1 MSRVYEH
8 RPLGAPHGSTAPMPM
23 PMGSPNVVSGDR
35 SGPSLPPIMSTQNG
49 IALGTPQQGSGGG
62 AALSSLSTTASSA
75 ALSSSQIPPGSIIG
89 QQQQPPPP
97 PSVMHNN
104 NNDARGPPPGLAQGP
119 PHPHAARLNDL
130 LEFVKAE
137 FEQVTGEST
146 SLRQQREEY
155 EQIIGHHSNE
165 LNAMRAMSYD
175 LERKHHEDKR
185 ALQEENS
192 RLQDEVVRLRQQ
204 LDQTRVSGASTQG
217 PSTPGSH
224 PRPTLPP
231 ISSATSVRPASSQAP
246 QPPSLGHGLPHL
258 YGDHSRVDDVGS
270 SSKRSRQDEEQ
281 QQDRHG
287 GILHHKSKQQ
297 TAAYPG
303 SRPSSTGPGSTTSR
317 PSPLPSNG
325 ALPSMTTP
333 SRDHAGSPAI
343 NNSSSTTTTAATTTA
358 MTSAATSA
366 TDRPE
371 EKMGEAFD
379 PETVTRDLKKEGS
392 DWMTMFNPNV
402 KRVLDVGLVHTLVH
416 ESFSPD
422 GKTLATG
429 CNRNTTL
436 YDTKTGAK
444 ITTLIDETSG
454 LKQDN
459 YIRSASFSPDGK
471 LLATGSEDRVIRIW
485 NISQKRISKVF
496 QGHKSEIYSLAFS
509 PDGKRLLSGSGD
521 RTAKVW
527 DMDTGNCL
535 FTLVIEDVTVADN
548 GPIDAGV
555 TSVVMSP
562 DGTLLAA
569 GSLDTF
575 VRIWDA
581 KTGQLLDKL
590 KGHKDS
596 VYSVAFAPDGNFLVS
611 GSLDKTLKMWD
622 IPHLQRE
629 LKEKPDV
636 GVGEGNR
643 TPCLTTLQGHKDYVL
658 SVDISPDGAWIVSG
672 SKDRGVQFW
681 DPRTAK
687 AQFMLQGHKN
697 SGKFTNFSTFISVA
711 VSAHGGLVAT
721 GSGDWSARIWN
732 YERLD

>member
-8 RPLGAPHGSTAPMPM
+8 RPLVPPPVPLPAVAQ
-23 PMGSPNVVSGDR
+23 SPASSSSLFDTRGG
-35 SGPSLPPIMSTQNG
+35 GPPPPPPSAGGGTTLPPIMSSGGGGVQQNG
-49 IALGTPQQGSGGG
+49 IGPGPMSGMHSTPGSVLQPSVLHSSAVAAAAAAAAG
-62 AALSSLSTTASSA
+62 AA
-75 ALSSSQIPPGSIIG
+75 PDGGP
-89 QQQQPPPP
+89 PPPP
-97 PSVMHNN
+97 PSG
-104 NNDARGPPPGLAQGP
+104 ARLALAPQQQ
-119 PHPHAARLNDL
+119 HPHTARLNDL

-137 FEQVTGEST
+137 FDQVAQDAT

-155 EQIIGHHSNE
+155 EQIISHHSNE

-204 LDQTRVSGASTQG
+204 VDSTTTSNRLTPAPPTG
-217 PSTPGSH
+217 TPGTSSSSQH

-231 ISSATSVRPASSQAP
+231 LGSATAPRPTSSSQ
-246 QPPSLGHGLPHL
+246 QTLPPVGHGLPNL
-258 YGDHSRVDDVGS
+258 YGNDNGSNREADVKRGRSDD
-270 SSKRSRQDEEQ
+270 DE
-281 QQDRHG
+281 RP
-287 GILHHKSKQQ
+287 
-297 TAAYPG
+297 TAASKAANAG
-303 SRPSSTGPGSTTSR
+303 SRPSSTGPGTR
-317 PSPLPSNG
+317 PSPLPTNG
-325 ALPSMTTP
+325 ALPSLSTPARDRATTP
-333 SRDHAGSPAI
+333 AT
-343 NNSSSTTTTAATTTA
+343 SSTTANAAAATPA
-358 MTSAATSA
+358 P
-366 TDRPE
+366 TD

-416 ESFSPD
+416 ESVVCCVRFSPD

-429 CNRNTTL
+429 CNRFTTL

-444 ITTLIDETSG
+444 ITTLVDESPG
-454 LKQDN
+454 VRQDN
-459 YIRSASFSPDGK
+459 YIRSACFSPDGK
-471 LLATGSEDRVIRIW
+471 LLATGSEDRIIRIW
-485 NISQKRISKVF
+485 NLSQKRMAKVF

-509 PDGKRLLSGSGD
+509 PDGKRLMSGSGD

-527 DMDTGNCL
+527 DMDSGSCIFSL
-535 FTLVIEDVTVADN
+535 GIEDVTVAEN

-596 VYSVAFAPDGNFLVS
+596 VYSVAFSPDGKFLVS

-622 IPHLQRE
+622 VAAFQKE
-629 LKEKPDV
+629 LIEKPGV

-697 SGKFTNFSTFISVA
+697 SVISVA
-711 VSAHGGLVAT
+711 VSAQGGLVAT
-721 GSGDWSARIWN
+721 GSGDWSARIWH
-732 YERLD
+732 YERIA

>member
-8 RPLGAPHGSTAPMPM
+8 RPLGHGHGHAPPPPLPVPSPLFGSAAAD
-23 PMGSPNVVSGDR
+23 GSGGRPPVAGTPSG
-35 SGPSLPPIMSTQNG
+35 GVGAQGQTLPPIMPGANG
-49 IALGTPQQGSGGG
+49 IPPASTVAQQ
-62 AALSSLSTTASSA
+62 LPPPPPP
-75 ALSSSQIPPGSIIG
+75 PPGSVLA
-89 QQQQPPPP
+89 PPPP
-97 PSVMHNN
+97 PSVLH
-104 NNDARGPPPGLAQGP
+104 ASGAAGGESGGGGGRLPPPGAVMQQQQQQQQAAA
-119 PHPHAARLNDL
+119 HPHTARLNDL

-137 FEQVTGEST
+137 FDQVAQEST

-155 EQIIGHHSNE
+155 EQIISHHSNE

-204 LDQTRVSGASTQG
+204 VDAGRPLAGHNGA
-217 PSTPGSH
+217 PSTPGASSSH

-231 ISSATSVRPASSQAP
+231 ISSATGQRPTSSHAI
-246 QPPSLGHGLPHL
+246 PSIGHGLAHL
-258 YGDHSRVDDVGS
+258 YGGEHARDSDGP
-270 SSKRSRQDEEQ
+270 SKRSRADEDE
-281 QQDRHG
+281 RHAAV
-287 GILHHKSKQQ
+287 SK
-297 TAAYPG
+297 AGHAG
-303 SRPSSTGPGSTTSR
+303 SRPSSTGPGSR
-317 PSPLPSNG
+317 PSPMPTNG
-325 ALPSMTTP
+325 ALPSLSTP
-333 SRDHAGSPAI
+333 ARESAASPA
-343 NNSSSTTTTAATTTA
+343 SGAEAR
-358 MTSAATSA
+358 SAAA
-366 TDRPE
+366 AAAAANTD

-416 ESFSPD
+416 ESVVCCVRFSPD

-444 ITTLIDETSG
+444 ISTLVDETSG
-454 LKQDN
+454 SKQDN

-471 LLATGSEDRVIRIW
+471 LLATGSEDRIIRIW
-485 NISQKRISKVF
+485 NISQKRIAKVF

-509 PDGKRLLSGSGD
+509 PDGKRLMSGSGD

-527 DMDTGNCL
+527 DMDNGSCIFSL
-535 FTLVIEDVTVADN
+535 GIEDVTVAEN

-581 KTGQLLDKL
+581 KTGKLLDKL

-596 VYSVAFAPDGNFLVS
+596 VYSVAFSPDGKFLVS

-622 IPHLQRE
+622 IVAFQKE
-629 LKEKPDV
+629 LEENPGA

-643 TPCLTTLQGHKDYVL
+643 TPCLTTLQGHK
-658 SVDISPDGAWIVSG
+658 
-672 SKDRGVQFW
+672 FW

-697 SGKFTNFSTFISVA
+697 SVISVA
-711 VSAHGGLVAT
+711 VSAQGGLVAT
-721 GSGDWSARIWN
+721 GSGDWSARIWH
-732 YERLD
+732 YERI